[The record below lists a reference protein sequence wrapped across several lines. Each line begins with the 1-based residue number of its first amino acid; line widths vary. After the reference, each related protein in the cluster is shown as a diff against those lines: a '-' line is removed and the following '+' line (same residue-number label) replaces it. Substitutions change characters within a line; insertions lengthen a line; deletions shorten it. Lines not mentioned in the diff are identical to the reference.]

1 MLRKYEF
8 SIVGIDLLV
17 LWYLERDFDHTN
29 SVVIIDSVYVNDPK
43 NGVNK
48 HIDNAPDILH
58 LIKDEILI
66 QIETEI
72 EETLP

>member
-43 NGVNK
+43 NGANK
-48 HIDNAPDILH
+48 HIDTAPDILH